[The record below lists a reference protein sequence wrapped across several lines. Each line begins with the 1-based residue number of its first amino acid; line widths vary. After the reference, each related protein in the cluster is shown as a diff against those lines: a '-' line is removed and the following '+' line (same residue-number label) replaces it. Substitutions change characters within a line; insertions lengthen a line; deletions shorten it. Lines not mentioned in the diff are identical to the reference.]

1 MIYDERKQKMDA
13 NELVRMYVKIR
24 DAKDEVKRKAQE
36 KIAAIEEDLAIVEAE
51 LSKHLQTTG
60 ATSIKTASGT
70 VYQTVKSKIWTD
82 NWEAFYAFVADKGLF
97 DLLERRIHQS
107 NMKALL
113 EESPDDVPEGLNVES
128 TKAITV
134 RRK

>member
-1 MIYDERKQKMDA
+1 
-13 NELVRMYVKIR
+13 MYVKIR

-60 ATSIKTASGT
+60 ATSIKTANGT

-82 NWEAFYAFVADKGLF
+82 NWEAFYSFVADKGLF